1 MESEVVHR
9 RCLRSSLAVALGLL
23 VGLTG
28 ASLLYSSLHPCPA
41 DDFGQV
47 QAGHLRRLDGNAEK
61 GRVVFLGSSTFQGLD
76 TGSVTARPLNLGLG
90 GDTVQGLLERLRTYS
105 SPKDASAIVLNI
117 GLNDI
122 VRGVEVDRLPYQQLL
137 SELPVHVPLFVLGLQ
152 AVRRAVPD
160 EEERINRAV
169 VEANARLS
177 ALCAARR
184 ACRYLGNPVDS
195 AVRYEPF
202 LWEPDGLHLSAAGY
216 VRLRAA
222 LVQGLAA
229 GGVAP

>member
-9 RCLRSSLAVALGLL
+9 RHLRGGLLVALGWL

-28 ASLLYSSLHPCPA
+28 ALLYARWHPCPT
-41 DDFGQV
+41 DDFREV

-61 GRVVFLGSSTFQGLD
+61 GRVVFLGSSTLQGLD

-122 VRGVEVDRLPYQQLL
+122 VRGVEVDRLPYQRLL
-137 SELPVHVPLFVLGLQ
+137 GELPGHVPLFVLGLQ
-152 AVRRAVPD
+152 AVRRAAPD

-177 ALCAARR
+177 ALCAVRR
-184 ACRYLGNPVDS
+184 SCRYLGNPVNS
-195 AVRYEPF
+195 AARSEP

-216 VRLRAA
+216 ARLRAA